1 MSRSRFLVLPL
12 ALGLLAGT
20 ACSWNLTGSQDVCLH
35 SEGCGGGGGIGGG
48 WDFRLPLVFSGVVTA
63 ATTGEPIAGVTV
75 RIEAPARAWSE
86 TALTD
91 STGRYVTTGL
101 PGPVAGDC
109 AGLSVTFSRPGYQSL
124 RIVSFPQLTCSPGAM
139 AVDASLTPTP

>member
-1 MSRSRFLVLPL
+1 MSRTRYAMLPL

-20 ACSWNLTGSQDVCLH
+20 ACSWDLTGSQDVCLH

-48 WDFRLPLVFSGVVTA
+48 WDFRLPLVFSGLVTS
-63 ATTGEPIAGVTV
+63 ATTGKSVAGVTV

-86 TALTD
+86 TVLTD

-109 AGLSVTFSRPGYQSL
+109 AGLSVSFSRDGYQPLRVVDFPLLTCGPGYADVSVSL
-124 RIVSFPQLTCSPGAM
+124 M
-139 AVDASLTPTP
+139 AAP